1 MTAAVTGID
10 HVVIGVADLD
20 RAEVTY
26 RRLGFTL
33 SPRARHS
40 AAMGTANHTIM
51 LEHEYFELL
60 AVLTPTDRNARWR
73 EALRRADGVVGVAAA
88 TPSAAATRE
97 AWTAAGFD
105 PGEVVAFSRQV
116 ERPGGVRTEARF
128 ETVSLPKDTLP
139 ALSLFA
145 CEQLTREAVWLPE
158 LMSHSNTVVAIRKLS
173 LSVSDPVA
181 ASRQWARAFSG
192 SGTSSI
198 AGGVR
203 IRLPRHAIDFLEA
216 DVAGRRYR
224 LGRPLDHAK
233 CIALDFAVRSMD
245 ACREAL
251 AQGRVKAEPDGD
263 GIAIRADEACGV
275 AITMAPASSPV

>member
-60 AVLTPTDRNARWR
+60 AVLTPADRNARWR
-73 EALRRADGVVGVAAA
+73 EALRRGDGVVGVAAA
-88 TPSAAATRE
+88 TPNAAATRE

-116 ERPGGVRTEARF
+116 ERP
-128 ETVSLPKDTLP
+128 
-139 ALSLFA
+139 
-145 CEQLTREAVWLPE
+145 
-158 LMSHSNTVVAIRKLS
+158 
-173 LSVSDPVA
+173 
-181 ASRQWARAFSG
+181 
-192 SGTSSI
+192 
-198 AGGVR
+198 
-203 IRLPRHAIDFLEA
+203 
-216 DVAGRRYR
+216 
-224 LGRPLDHAK
+224 
-233 CIALDFAVRSMD
+233 
-245 ACREAL
+245 
-251 AQGRVKAEPDGD
+251 
-263 GIAIRADEACGV
+263 
-275 AITMAPASSPV
+275 

>member
-1 MTAAVTGID
+1 MTVAVTGVD

-20 RAEVTY
+20 RAEATY

-51 LEHEYFELL
+51 LEHDYFELL

-73 EALRRADGVVGVAAA
+73 EALRRGEGVVGVAAA
-88 TPSAAATRE
+88 TPSAAAARE
-97 AWTAAGFD
+97 AWRVAGFD
-105 PGEVVAFSRQV
+105 PGEVVAFSRPV

-181 ASRQWARAFSG
+181 ASRQWARAFPG
-192 SGTSSI
+192 SVTSSI

-216 DVAGRRYR
+216 EVAGQRYR

-233 CIALDFAVRSMD
+233 CIALEFAVRSMD
-245 ACREAL
+245 ECREAL
-251 AQGRVKAEPDGD
+251 AQGRVKAEPDGE